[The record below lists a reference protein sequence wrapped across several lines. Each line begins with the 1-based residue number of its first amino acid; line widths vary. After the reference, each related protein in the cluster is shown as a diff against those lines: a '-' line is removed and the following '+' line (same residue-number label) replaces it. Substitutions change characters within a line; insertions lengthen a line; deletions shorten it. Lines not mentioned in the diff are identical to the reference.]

1 MAEAIGLA
9 LSVLPIVIWALEKYS
24 EPFEA
29 YSDYHNAIST
39 LQANLQI
46 QRMHLEATFQSIGLR
61 HPTPRELH
69 ECLQQKFPHN
79 HRELLFII
87 RQMDGM
93 MMGLMENLQVDMSRK
108 PLWTQESPERAAWE
122 WRRVKRSFR
131 AKKCDRIIHDLRNW
145 NDDLRHLIN
154 SAETSSGDDESY
166 AVRKVRR
173 LYNRSNCESV
183 RGTLQSLHR
192 ALQNGLSGDGAQ
204 CHQVCIELNSLHVGG
219 FPLLTFR
226 IGILHEPNGSSPWKL
241 FYAAGEMVKKNS
253 GMISP
258 PISPSRPSTL
268 RSRRSFYS
276 QGLRDRAHS
285 IWSKSRES
293 FAFVKQLPTPR
304 ASVEDASIS
313 SAAPILPEYI
323 TTRPRP
329 ITNLCEKLE
338 AAPTG
343 EVFGSIKDLDDPTS
357 PHERTFSLNHLS
369 RNHDTVIR
377 DVSLEKIIATETQRV
392 APAIQPLSAKRRYG
406 IAASL
411 AWAVLYLADSPWLA
425 QGLDRRKIKLFLQRK
440 QANGYISL
448 SEKAYLSCFISK
460 PPTCLPSPAS
470 STTSLLRKSNAPK
483 NLIFELGILLIELAV
498 NQSFSEESLA
508 AILKD
513 DFRPLKLHLNRV
525 EQEAGIYYFNAAQ
538 RCVYGV
544 FLADQGQMD
553 FNLEKFQNE
562 FYSTVVAPL
571 QATYD
576 SR

>member
-1 MAEAIGLA
+1 MAEAVGLA

-69 ECLQQKFPHN
+69 ECLQQKFPQN
-79 HRELLFII
+79 HHELLFII
-87 RQMDGM
+87 RQMDDM
-93 MMGLMENLQVDMSRK
+93 MMRLMENLQVDISRK
-108 PLWTQESPERAAWE
+108 PLWTYESAERASWE
-122 WRRVKRSFR
+122 WRRVRRSFR

-145 NDDLRHLIN
+145 NNDLRHLVDR
-154 SAETSSGDDESY
+154 AETLPSDESY
-166 AVRKVRR
+166 AVRRVRR

-183 RGTLQSLHR
+183 RSTLRSLHR
-192 ALQNGLSGDGAQ
+192 ALQFGLSEDGAG
-204 CHQVCIELNSLHVGG
+204 CHQVCLELSTLHVGG

-226 IGILHEPNGSSPWKL
+226 IGILHGSDGTRTAPWKL
-241 FYAAGEMVKKNS
+241 FYAAGEAVKE
-253 GMISP
+253 SP
-258 PISPSRPSTL
+258 KLSSPTMSLASYPSRPSTL
-268 RSRRSFYS
+268 RSGRSSYS
-276 QGLRDRAHS
+276 QGLRDMAHS
-285 IWSKSRES
+285 IWSKSRDS
-293 FAFVKQLPTPR
+293 FKQLPTPR
-304 ASVEDASIS
+304 SSVEDTSITSTTAIIPERIIPS
-313 SAAPILPEYI
+313 SP
-323 TTRPRP
+323 P
-329 ITNLCEKLE
+329 ITDLCDRFEST
-338 AAPTG
+338 PRG
-343 EVFGSIKDLDDPTS
+343 ELFGSIKDPDPS
-357 PHERTFSLNHLS
+357 SLQERIFSLSHLS
-369 RNHDTVIR
+369 RNHDEIIR
-377 DVSLEKIIATETQRV
+377 DVSLEKILATESQRV

-425 QGLDRRKIKLFLQRK
+425 QGLDRRKIQLFLQRK
-440 QANGYISL
+440 QSNGYISL
-448 SEKAYLSCFISK
+448 SEKVYLSCLVSK
-460 PPTCLPSPAS
+460 PPLLPSPAS
-470 STTSLLRKSNAPK
+470 STASFRQKTPK

-498 NQSFSEESLA
+498 NQSFSEESLS

-513 DFRPLKLHLNRV
+513 DYRPLKKHLNRV

-544 FLADQGQMD
+544 FLADQEQMD
-553 FNLEKFQNE
+553 FDLDRFQHE

-571 QATYD
+571 QATYE

>member
-1 MAEAIGLA
+1 M
-9 LSVLPIVIWALEKYS
+9 VFLPTHHRHYLIQPQAYTCIYLHKLYS
-24 EPFEA
+24 
-29 YSDYHNAIST
+29 
-39 LQANLQI
+39 Q
-46 QRMHLEATFQSIGLR
+46 
-61 HPTPRELH
+61 
-69 ECLQQKFPHN
+69 
-79 HRELLFII
+79 
-87 RQMDGM
+87 
-93 MMGLMENLQVDMSRK
+93 
-108 PLWTQESPERAAWE
+108 PLWTHESPERAAWE

-154 SAETSSGDDESY
+154 SAETLPDDESH
-166 AVRKVRR
+166 AVRRVRR

-183 RGTLQSLHR
+183 RGTLRSLHR

-204 CHQVCIELNSLHVGG
+204 RHQVCIELNSLHAGG

-226 IGILHEPNGSSPWKL
+226 IGIQHEPNGPQASSSSPWKL
-241 FYAAGEMVKKNS
+241 FYAAGEAVKENS
-253 GMISP
+253 GAISP
-258 PISPSRPSTL
+258 PLSLSRPSTL

-285 IWSKSRES
+285 IWSKSRDS
-293 FAFVKQLPTPR
+293 FAFAKQLPTPR
-304 ASVEDASIS
+304 ASVEDASIT
-313 SAAPILPEYI
+313 SATPILPDCS
-323 TTRPRP
+323 TAPSRP

-338 AAPTG
+338 TVPTG
-343 EVFGSIKDLDDPTS
+343 EVFGTIKDLDDPS
-357 PHERTFSLNHLS
+357 LPHERIFSLNHLS
-369 RNHDTVIR
+369 RNHDRVIR
-377 DVSLEKIIATETQRV
+377 DVSLEKILATESQRV

-440 QANGYISL
+440 QSNGYISL
-448 SEKAYLSCFISK
+448 SEKAYLSCLISK
-460 PPTCLPSPAS
+460 PSSLPSPAS
-470 STTSLLRKSNAPK
+470 STISLRKGTPK

-498 NQSFSEESLA
+498 NQSFSEESLS

-513 DFRPLKLHLNRV
+513 DFRPLKSHLNRV

-553 FNLEKFQNE
+553 FDLEKFQNE